1 MRALLSMQYA
11 GPWTCWKR
19 KGGPDH
25 APSEKSPR
33 ESKNIKGGGCDPR
46 PVCNISDVGIAD
58 IRGIRPGSL
67 PGILLPSVESHHN
80 APAGKI
86 SLRAIAP
93 VLARLL
99 QLVAQ
104 SAEPR
109 HSETARH
116 IPRQGIETNGYPE
129 LFRENPELMAV
140 RMSQNHETEQGNY
153 GKYPEFL
160 QSIKRGST
168 SRMDR
173 RPAPGGS

>member
-1 MRALLSMQYA
+1 MLLVKRARGSLKTS
-11 GPWTCWKR
+11 R
-19 KGGPDH
+19 
-25 APSEKSPR
+25 
-33 ESKNIKGGGCDPR
+33 
-46 PVCNISDVGIAD
+46 VGDA
-58 IRGIRPGSL
+58 IRGRYVTYQTWESRTFAASRPGSL

-109 HSETARH
+109 HSETAGH
-116 IPRQGIETNGYPE
+116 IPRQGIETNEYPE

-168 SRMDR
+168 GPDGPV